1 MKKLTAEWV
10 QKAEEDYQ
18 LALRT
23 HRGGGPFH
31 NAVTFHC
38 QQAGE
43 KYLKALLEENGLQVP
58 KSHDLDEL
66 WTMLGTHHASLRHLR
81 RGLGFLT
88 RFAVQTRYPGGRAS
102 KRQAAAA
109 VRWAGKTRTAAR
121 ALLGLGQGRAGRRRK
136 P

>member
-1 MKKLTAEWV
+1 MQKLTAEWV

-18 LALRT
+18 VALRT

-31 NAVTFHC
+31 NAITFHC

-43 KYLKALLEENGLQVP
+43 KYLKALLQEDGLHVP
-58 KSHDLDEL
+58 KTHDLDDL
-66 WTMLGTHHASLRHLR
+66 WTLLPAYHAALRPSR

-88 RFAVQTRYPGGRAS
+88 RFAVETRYPGDRAS

-109 VRWAGKTRTAAR
+109 LRWAGRIRTTAR
-121 ALLGLGQGRAGRRRK
+121 ALLGLGQGRARRK
-136 P
+136 KS